1 MLGPESGPKPR
12 MHLVVPFRRSSL
24 LPHFLP
30 PTANALAV
38 DCTVERDPGSD
49 HDRAR
54 RGRNAPLTTARVEDG
69 EASRAGNGSLA
80 GGAPR
85 QLVVLLHGVGADG
98 QDLIG
103 LAPML
108 AERLPH
114 ALFVAPDA
122 PQPCD
127 MAPYGRQWF
136 SLQDRRPAAML
147 AGARADA
154 PLLDAFLDE
163 LLRRHGLDESGSRC
177 VGFSQGTMMSLSSG
191 HGAPAR
197 RPRSWASRAP
207 SWGRRTCRREAREPA
222 AGDAGPRRRR
232 RRRAG
237 GRAVPAVAGLQAA
250 EIPVQ
255 WIIRPG
261 LPHSIDPYGIE
272 AGGKF
277 LKDMLGG

>member
-1 MLGPESGPKPR
+1 MAKLLGPATGP
-12 MHLVVPFRRSSL
+12 
-24 LPHFLP
+24 
-30 PTANALAV
+30 
-38 DCTVERDPGSD
+38 
-49 HDRAR
+49 
-54 RGRNAPLTTARVEDG
+54 
-69 EASRAGNGSLA
+69 LA

-85 QLVVLLHGVGADG
+85 HLVVLLHGVGADG

-108 AERLPH
+108 AEKLPH

-147 AGARADA
+147 AGARRMA
-154 PLLDAFLDE
+154 PLLDAFLDK
-163 LLRRHGLDESGSRC
+163 LLRRHGLDESRLAL
-177 VGFSQGTMMSLSSG
+177 VGFSQGTMMSLLV
-191 HGAPAR
+191 
-197 RPRSWASRAP
+197 
-207 SWGRRTCRREAREPA
+207 
-222 AGDAGPRRRR
+222 GPRRARPPAAILGFSGALLGAEDLPHEAR
-232 RRRAG
+232 SRPPVMLVHGNADDV
-237 GRAVPAVAGLQAA
+237 VPVDALFRAVAGLQAA

-261 LPHSIDPYGIE
+261 LPHSIDPEGIE

-277 LKDMLGG
+277 LADMLGG

>member
-1 MLGPESGPKPR
+1 MAKLLGPATGP
-12 MHLVVPFRRSSL
+12 
-24 LPHFLP
+24 
-30 PTANALAV
+30 
-38 DCTVERDPGSD
+38 
-49 HDRAR
+49 
-54 RGRNAPLTTARVEDG
+54 
-69 EASRAGNGSLA
+69 LA

-147 AGARADA
+147 V
-154 PLLDAFLDE
+154 
-163 LLRRHGLDESGSRC
+163 H
-177 VGFSQGTMMSLSSG
+177 
-191 HGAPAR
+191 
-197 RPRSWASRAP
+197 
-207 SWGRRTCRREAREPA
+207 
-222 AGDAGPRRRR
+222 GDADDV
-232 RRRAG
+232 
-237 GRAVPAVAGLQAA
+237 VPVDALFQAVAGLQAA

>member
-1 MLGPESGPKPR
+1 MAKLLGPATGP
-12 MHLVVPFRRSSL
+12 
-24 LPHFLP
+24 
-30 PTANALAV
+30 
-38 DCTVERDPGSD
+38 
-49 HDRAR
+49 
-54 RGRNAPLTTARVEDG
+54 
-69 EASRAGNGSLA
+69 LA

-147 AGARADA
+147 AGARRTA
-154 PLLDAFLDE
+154 PPLDAFLDE
-163 LLRRHGLDESGSRC
+163 LLRRHGLDEGRLAL
-177 VGFSQGTMMSLSSG
+177 VGFSQGTMMSLLVGPRRAHPPAAILGFSG
-191 HGAPAR
+191 ALLGAEDLP
-197 RPRSWASRAP
+197 
-207 SWGRRTCRREAREPA
+207 REARGRPPVMLVH
-222 AGDAGPRRRR
+222 GDADDV
-232 RRRAG
+232 
-237 GRAVPAVAGLQAA
+237 VPVDALFQAAAGLQGA